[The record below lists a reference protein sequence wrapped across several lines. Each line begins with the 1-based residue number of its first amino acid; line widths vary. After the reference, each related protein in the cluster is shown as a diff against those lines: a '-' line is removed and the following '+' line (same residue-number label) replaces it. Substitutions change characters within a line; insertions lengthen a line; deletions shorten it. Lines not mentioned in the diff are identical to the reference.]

1 MSEVQD
7 GEETLVLD
15 SGPMRDLAEDAGC
28 NVAQG
33 FFDDYLQTLPVRF
46 GRILGMLADEELQP
60 VRDAVVSLKVASAM
74 AGALRLE
81 SYSLDLERRL
91 VTGSRPDASAVK
103 AALYSNIQLILHE
116 ARRQG
121 HLRVSTLSSV
131 PSGNSPAAAGGRRTT
146 RDKTT
151 RPIATG
157 EKEAH
162 SEAVSHRGR
171 SPHRKSSARA
181 CLTIPAAKMHAC
193 CA

>member
-15 SGPMRDLAEDAGC
+15 SGPLRDLAEDAGC

-131 PSGNSPAAAGGRRTT
+131 PSGNSPAAAGGTP
-146 RDKTT
+146 D
-151 RPIATG
+151 
-157 EKEAH
+157 H
-162 SEAVSHRGR
+162 
-171 SPHRKSSARA
+171 ARQDY
-181 CLTIPAAKMHAC
+181 PPNRNG
-193 CA
+193 